1 MKIADGAGKLADGGT
16 TLTSS
21 LEDLQTGVDS
31 LGTRIR
37 QC

>member
-21 LEDLQTGVDS
+21 LENY
-31 LGTRIR
+31 R
-37 QC
+37 QELIH